1 MQTLATFP
9 PNDGGA
15 RRWPAWKSE
24 LELLKGVIIPGYC
37 IQSVTRDKGKEWNW
51 RAMIHARFYR
61 LLYRKVR
68 KRVPRIV
75 TMALKMG

>member
-1 MQTLATFP
+1 
-9 PNDGGA
+9 
-15 RRWPAWKSE
+15 
-24 LELLKGVIIPGYC
+24 
-37 IQSVTRDKGKEWNW
+37 
-51 RAMIHARFYR
+51 MIHARFYR